1 MNEFCETLKEIFITI
16 GKVIG
21 GAIGIVLAVVVG
33 FTLGVFK
40 WVLRFGI
47 IAVAVYLVYMLF
59 KMAVG

>member
-1 MNEFCETLKEIFITI
+1 MNEFCETLKEILVTI

-47 IAVAVYLVYMLF
+47 IAVAVYLIYMLF
-59 KMAVG
+59 KMVVG